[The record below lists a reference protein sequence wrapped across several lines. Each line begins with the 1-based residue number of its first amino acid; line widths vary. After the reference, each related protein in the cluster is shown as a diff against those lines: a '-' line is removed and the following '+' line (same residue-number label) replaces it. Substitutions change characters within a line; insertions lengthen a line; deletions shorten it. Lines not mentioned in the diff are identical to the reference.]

1 MNGNLFI
8 TISVTAGA
16 VLFYRSY
23 AAWDRPEVTLPAT
36 AANSPGIRS
45 RHKAPHVCV
54 SS

>member
-1 MNGNLFI
+1 MHGNLFI

-23 AAWDRPEVTLPAT
+23 AAWDRPEVTLAAP
-36 AANSPGIRS
+36 AANSPGIGS
-45 RHKAPHVCV
+45 RRKASHVCV